1 MNPPLRLDFY
11 LSHVTDLARKASKIA
26 ASKGRVTVNGEI
38 IKKANHTVQETDVI
52 CLDGERLA
60 WPSEGYYLLHKPV
73 GYVCATEDA
82 EHPIVVDLLP
92 SHLGQSLKVVGRL
105 DKDTTGLLL
114 LTTDG
119 QWLHRITSPKKA
131 CNKRYRM
138 TLVDNIDDAALE
150 QLEKGVLLNGE
161 SQLTLPAVAERISQN
176 EIFLT
181 IQEGKYHQVKR
192 MLAAVGNKVAQ
203 LHRDQIGDLVLDDAL
218 APGEFR
224 ALTEDEVG
232 YF

>member
-1 MNPPLRLDFY
+1 MRLDFY

-38 IKKANHTVQETDVI
+38 IKKANHPVQESDVI
-52 CLDGERLA
+52 YLDDTRLA
-60 WPSEGYYLLHKPV
+60 WPSEGYYLLYKPA

-82 EHPIVVDLLP
+82 EHSTVVDLLP

-131 CNKRYRM
+131 CNKRYRVV
-138 TLVDNIDDAALE
+138 LVDTIDDAALE

-161 SQLTLPAVAERISQN
+161 SHLTLPAIVERLSDN

-192 MLAAVGNKVAQ
+192 MLAAVGNKVET
-203 LHRDQIGDLVLDDAL
+203 LHRDQIGGLTLDESL
-218 APGEFR
+218 SPGEFR
-224 ALTEDEVG
+224 ALTESEVS

>member
-1 MNPPLRLDFY
+1 MRLDFY

-38 IKKANHTVQETDVI
+38 IKKANHPVQESDVI
-52 CLDGERLA
+52 YLDDTRLA
-60 WPSEGYYLLHKPV
+60 WPSEGYYLLYKPA

-82 EHPIVVDLLP
+82 EHSTVVDLLP

-131 CNKRYRM
+131 CSKRYRVV
-138 TLVDNIDDAALE
+138 LVDTIDDAALE

-161 SQLTLPAVAERISQN
+161 SHLTLPAIVERLSDN

-192 MLAAVGNKVAQ
+192 MLAAVGNKVET
-203 LHRDQIGDLVLDDAL
+203 LHRDQIGELTLDESL
-218 APGEFR
+218 SPGEFR
-224 ALTEDEVG
+224 ALTESEVS

>member
-1 MNPPLRLDFY
+1 MRLDFY

-38 IKKANHTVQETDVI
+38 VKKANHPVQESDVI
-52 CLDGERLA
+52 YLDDTRLA
-60 WPSEGYYLLHKPV
+60 WPSEGYYLLYKPA

-82 EHPIVVDLLP
+82 EHSTVVDLLP

-131 CNKRYRM
+131 CNKRYRVV
-138 TLVDNIDDAALE
+138 LVDTIDDAALE

-161 SQLTLPAVAERISQN
+161 SHLTLPAIVERLSDN

-192 MLAAVGNKVAQ
+192 MLAAVGNKVET
-203 LHRDQIGDLVLDDAL
+203 LHRDQIGGLTLDESL
-218 APGEFR
+218 SPGEFR
-224 ALTEDEVG
+224 ALTESEVS